1 MKSSLNRNHGMEEIV
16 LGIDIGGTNTK
27 FGWVDSEGRIL
38 VQANLETTTY
48 AAFDDLIRDIHST
61 AMQILPALQSAYRAR
76 AVGIGAP
83 NGNYYKGTIEFA
95 PNLKWKGILPVTATT
110 SEIFRLPAFLT
121 NDANA
126 AAIGEM
132 KYGGAK
138 GMKDFLVVTLGTG
151 VGSGFVV
158 NGEVMY
164 GHDGFAGELGHI
176 IVDPHGRPCGCGR
189 KGCLE
194 TYASAKG
201 IYQSMTEI
209 LEKYTEIPCVLRE
222 QTSFTARDITLAATR
237 GDQLCLLAFEELAA
251 VLGAKLADIVA
262 ITSPEAI
269 FLFGGLAQAGDTLF
283 VPLKKHMEDNLLV
296 IFKDKVKIM
305 PSVLSGSDAAILGA
319 SALAWMESE
328 RLA

>member
-1 MKSSLNRNHGMEEIV
+1 MEDIV

-27 FGWVDSEGRIL
+27 FGWVDRKGRIL
-38 VQANLETTTY
+38 VQANLETPMYPT
-48 AAFDDLIRDIHST
+48 FDDLIRDVHST
-61 AMQILPALQSAYRAR
+61 ALQILPSMKAGYKAR

-95 PNLKWKGILPVTATT
+95 PNLSWKGIIPVTACTAGT
-110 SEIFRLPAFLT
+110 FGLRSFLT

-132 KYGGAK
+132 QYGGAK
-138 GMKDFLVVTLGTG
+138 GMKDFVVITLGTG

-164 GHDGFAGELGHI
+164 GHDGFAGEFGHI

-201 IYQSMTEI
+201 IFQSMTE
-209 LEKYTEIPCVLRE
+209 LLSKHPEVPSVLRK
-222 QTSFTARDITLAATR
+222 QNSFTARDITVAATR
-237 GDQLCLLAFEELAA
+237 GDQLSLMAFEELAT

-283 VPLKKHMEDNLLV
+283 IPLKKHMEDNLLV
-296 IFKDKVKIM
+296 IFKDKVKLL
-305 PSVLSGSDAAILGA
+305 PSMLSGSDAAILGA
-319 SALAWMESE
+319 SALAWMECE
-328 RLA
+328 RPS